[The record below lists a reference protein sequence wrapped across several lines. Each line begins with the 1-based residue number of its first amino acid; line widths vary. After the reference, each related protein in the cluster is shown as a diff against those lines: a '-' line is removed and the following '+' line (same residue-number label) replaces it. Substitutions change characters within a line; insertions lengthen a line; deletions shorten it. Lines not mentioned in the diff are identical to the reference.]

1 MPDRTTRQ
9 LQLAAALL
17 AAAASLPA
25 GAQTGLKIP
34 QNAGEMEQVLK
45 QPAGPECAR
54 CGVVVST
61 MTEPSGIPRAP
72 QRPNLAKN
80 PGLIGG
86 PGGQLGTAPLVGLGG
101 EAKEYR
107 TQDVP
112 IPIYVIIVRYDDG
125 RHDRIEQET
134 DPQVRKGDRVRVT
147 DQGVELQ

>member
-1 MPDRTTRQ
+1 MPDRTRRR
-9 LQLAAALL
+9 LRLAAAL
-17 AAAASLPA
+17 ATAISLPA
-25 GAQTGLKIP
+25 GAETGLKIP

-45 QPAGPECAR
+45 EPAGPECAR

-80 PGLIGG
+80 PSLTGG
-86 PGGQLGTAPLVGLGG
+86 PGGQLGTVPLVGLGG
-101 EAKEYR
+101 QAKQYR
-107 TQDVP
+107 APDEP

-125 RHDRIEQET
+125 RLDRIEQET